1 MNGSLMPFSSQ
12 YFPEAVFLDKIPPC
26 SADTKSGEPLHLAFN
41 LYTFTNMKF
50 FGYFVKNLHMTCMN
64 SRPFQLQLP
73 VKADARMSFIEALKK

>member
-26 SADTKSGEPLHLAFN
+26 SADTESGEPLHLAFN

-50 FGYFVKNLHMTCMN
+50 FGYFVKISSHDVHEFKVLSIAAACE
-64 SRPFQLQLP
+64 S
-73 VKADARMSFIEALKK
+73 